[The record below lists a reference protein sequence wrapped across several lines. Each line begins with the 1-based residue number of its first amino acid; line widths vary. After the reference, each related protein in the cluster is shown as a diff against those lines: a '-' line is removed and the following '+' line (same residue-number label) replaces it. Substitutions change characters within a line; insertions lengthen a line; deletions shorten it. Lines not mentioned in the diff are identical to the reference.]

1 MLPNS
6 FYEATITWY
15 QNQRYHKERK
25 LQVNIDTKIFNK
37 ILANGIQQD
46 IKKTKCHVQMGFI
59 SGMQGF
65 VNIHNKSI
73 SMTHQST
80 NWRIR
85 TIWSFQQ
92 VQNFWQNSTSIYDK
106 NPPESGCRGTTPQNN
121 KGHTCMVNLQ
131 QKLYSTV
138 KSSKHSLSGPPR
150 WLYGKESAWQYRR
163 QRDVVSIPGSGRF
176 PWSRKWQPTPVF
188 LPGKFHGQRSLV
200 GPRVAKSQTRLT
212 VHAHSL

>member
-25 LQVNIDTKIFNK
+25 LQASITGERRHKNLQQNT
-37 ILANGIQQD
+37 ANGIQQD
-46 IKKTKCHVQMGFI
+46 IKKIKHHVQMRFI

-80 NWRIR
+80 NWRIK

-92 VQNFWQNSTSIYDK
+92 VQNFRQNATSIYDEK
-106 NPPESGCRGTTPQNN
+106 NSPETGCRGVPQNN
-121 KGHTCMVNLQ
+121 KGHICMANLQ
-131 QKLYSTV
+131 LKLYSTV
-138 KSSKHSLSGPPR
+138 KSSKHSLSGPPW
-150 WLYGKESAWQYRR
+150 WLCDKEAACQCGRH
-163 QRDVVSIPGSGRF
+163 RDVGSVPGSGRF
-176 PWSRKWQPTPVF
+176 PWSRKWQPTCHWIWEP
-188 LPGKFHGQRSLV
+188 
-200 GPRVAKSQTRLT
+200 PRC
-212 VHAHSL
+212 